1 LRENKMLALVLLF
14 TMVACGG
21 TVTYPPASETIT
33 TWRTVRSTTTYVSTY
48 TTQRGSHV
56 LTTSTETFLRTLKGD
71 LTTTF
76 KNQQVNMTHEG
87 AAHYPVGAWIFTIP
101 IPPGTPTGYQGELIV
116 TFNYR
121 SSRNMTLEQM
131 SIDGWRRIKT
141 ASETILTYFPLA
153 TIKVQE
159 GTGSWRSWIGF
170 INSGETETL
179 VFMSREGFPE
189 ILSIDIAQVSEDVA
203 TATSTSLR
211 LWSHQVLATIT
222 ETIEIT
228 YTKTKAYTTFETT
241 TGKVT
246 SPSATYVQPTTTVT
260 TLTHTRTPSPI
271 PGIDIVGF
279 QVLIYAIIAV
289 VVGSVVGL
297 LIRRR
302 RKAGAPYVPP
312 TPPPI

>member
-1 LRENKMLALVLLF
+1 MLALVLLF
-14 TMVACGG
+14 TIVACGG

-33 TWRTVRSTTTYVSTY
+33 TWRTLRSTTTYVSTY
-48 TTQRGSHV
+48 TTQRGSYV

-87 AAHYPVGAWIFTIP
+87 AAHYPVGAWIFEVP
-101 IPPGTPTGYQGELIV
+101 IPPGTPTGYGGELIV

-121 SSRNMTLEQM
+121 SSRNMTLEQIG
-131 SIDGWRRIKT
+131 IDGWRRIRT
-141 ASETILTYFPLA
+141 ASETILTYYPLA
-153 TIKVQE
+153 TIKVHE
-159 GTGSWRSWIGF
+159 GTGSWSTWIGF
-170 INSGETETL
+170 IHSGATKEEL

-222 ETIEIT
+222 ETIEMT

-297 LIRRR
+297 MIRRR
-302 RKAGAPYVPP
+302 RKAEAPYAPP
-312 TPPPI
+312 TSPPPI